1 MNEYSEQENLK
12 ASRVSVSE
20 EKSKRKKNFSLISNL
35 KTTHIATDNDMLH
48 GSLYEHIKLNTRVDE
63 ETDGYKRN
71 RKIDTFYRKKLEND
85 IIESKWIHQGF
96 YPRDLG
102 KFHDSEILSMAIS
115 HDSNSLFTS
124 DDKGILKQ
132 FNLKN
137 LEFEHNYGFIHNT
150 RINSICCSELYVY
163 TSDIQGNINQLS
175 ISEKNICHEYKKI
188 CESSILSIACTKKCQ
203 YQVATDDT
211 GHLKQID
218 TNKNI
223 IVKDYSKIFDCSI
236 FTVTI
241 TNNGK
246 FCFVASEDGGLK
258 QYDLK
263 EKIITSDYG
272 KIHEGSIYSI
282 CCSPNSQILFTS
294 DDNGCQKQLDTDKK
308 KLIYDYGEI
317 HSGRIKSMV
326 VSIDSKYLYT
336 TDNTATL
343 KEISIDHKKILK
355 THEFVSSDP
364 GTSPTRLRTTNYN
377 HRLNMK
383 KSVSMTGTIEEELNS
398 IVCSSEDQI
407 TCDNF
412 GKIKQIPIADK
423 ILFNSYSRFIDKI
436 TSIKCSPHFSY
447 DNKILIA
454 GGNQL
459 VSYNIYEK
467 KIMKDFGKIHKG
479 NISCVT
485 CNLTFL
491 FTADDRGEVKQWD
504 ANSEVIVMKYS
515 YAHDCSI
522 NKQVC
527 SDDNKWL
534 FSADAKGCVNQFDI
548 QKKRCVFSYP
558 MTHRSGIIAQACS
571 PDSKYLI
578 TSGYF
583 GRLKQFTIEYTNDDK
598 PSLVY
603 DMEYK
608 KVFDGMVTAQVYTPD
623 CKYFFSGDSTGR
635 LKQFSTY
642 HKEKMMDFGKCFKYE
657 ITCLV
662 VSSDSRCLYASS
674 NGGQLKQ
681 FSVEH
686 QVILKDYSKI
696 HDCQILSIEISM
708 DLRFLFTSDID
719 GNLKK
724 LDLEKF
730 TSGKS
735 NLSPHND
742 YLVPLGVDY
751 FNFNRDLNFL
761 SSLILNHL
769 ALNKLT
775 ILKEFLTNN
784 HMEIIDRYA
793 QVNYISKTDILTYLY
808 ACVLLDLVHFIPS
821 FFATLVKN
829 PKAPRKSLNG
839 IAKYISNSCTG
850 KSKYIGTKVFK
861 YMADYQFKHQP
872 FFKQGSMDLIK
883 QRRIF
888 SNDSCQ
894 INNIEHLCKDTFQLP
909 KKYPPIINIDVYM
922 LNFRVNLAN
931 PNDEFYYYMLSL
943 YKFVKD
949 NEAVVTD
956 RKIKGLIDG
965 LWCYYKFPLKI
976 YLFFYLITQIAL
988 YVQGFLIAYYIGQD
1002 KMKNHIISWGQLI
1015 AAFILLIYEILHLLA
1030 SGIKNYFSR
1039 FGNYIDLLSI
1049 ALYHVNSLMMINIKY
1064 IAELSQD
1071 EKCLVFNIYSLTI
1084 LFGFLKL
1091 IVNLNM
1097 TGPIRRLAFRMQA
1110 MVGSIYTLSG
1120 VTVLFVIC
1128 FTHIFYFTSFRLS
1141 DEDASTSY
1149 KQTAIQTYDM
1159 LFNHWT
1165 LFVKENYLGNDPF
1178 TYFFFIMMTFGFPLI
1193 IMRFIVAITTD
1204 TLRNCAPKV
1213 QYANTKIKYEYVIEC
1228 IEFRRLI
1235 NGGLWRKCFCKKK
1248 KRAAQLYG
1256 SVIET
1261 TNKDIDLLA
1270 ENVSYPIDINNFNI
1284 DSDAPTFSV
1293 ENPRNPRIET
1303 SKPYEY
1309 YVYLVFEKE
1318 DALLGKK
1325 SDPMNDYL
1333 KNMDMKMDEMKMR
1346 LDLIDDINKKI
1357 EGNDEMK
1364 RKINIIFDKLCGLNL
1379 KEI

>member
-1 MNEYSEQENLK
+1 MNQYTEQENLK
-12 ASRVSVSE
+12 ISKTSE
-20 EKSKRKKNFSLISNL
+20 KTGKFDSSLISL
-35 KTTHIATDNDMLH
+35 QKTSQIETDNNMLL
-48 GSLYEHIKLNTRVDE
+48 GSLYEHIKLNTRVND
-63 ETDGYKRN
+63 ETDGFKRN
-71 RKIDTFYRKKLEND
+71 RKIDTFYCKKLEND

-102 KFHDSEILSMAIS
+102 KFHDSEILSMAVS
-115 HDSNSLFTS
+115 HDMSSLFTS

-137 LEFEHNYGFIHNT
+137 LEFEHNYGFIHKT
-150 RINSICCSELYVY
+150 RINSICCSQLYVY

-175 ISEKNICHEYKKI
+175 ISEKKIFHQYNEI
-188 CESSILSIACTKKCQ
+188 CESSILSITCTEKCQ
-203 YQVATDDT
+203 YQVVTDDT

-218 TNKNI
+218 TNKNTL
-223 IVKDYSKIFDCSI
+223 VKDYGKIFDCSI
-236 FTVTI
+236 FTVKI
-241 TNNGK
+241 TKNGK
-246 FCFVASEDGGLK
+246 FCFVASEDGGIK

-263 EKIITSDYG
+263 EKIITCDYG
-272 KIHEGSIYSI
+272 KIHEGKIYSI

-294 DDNGCQKQLDTDKK
+294 DDNGCQKQFDTGKK

-364 GTSPTRLRTTNYN
+364 GTSPTRFNKTGHN
-377 HRLNMK
+377 HRLNYMK
-383 KSVSMTGTIEEELNS
+383 NNISLTGTVEEELNS

-423 ILFNSYSRFIDKI
+423 ILFNSFDRFVDKI
-436 TSIKCSPHFSY
+436 TSIKCSPQFRY
-447 DNKILIA
+447 DNKIFIA

-459 VSYNIYEK
+459 VSYNIQEE
-467 KIMKDFGKIHKG
+467 KIMKNFDKIHKG
-479 NISCVT
+479 NINCMT
-485 CNLTFL
+485 CNSTFL
-491 FTADDRGEVKQWD
+491 FTADDRGDVKQWD

-515 YAHDCSI
+515 YTHNCSI

-527 SDDNKWL
+527 TDDNKWL
-534 FSADAKGCVNQFDI
+534 FSADTKGCINQFDI
-548 QKKRCVFSYP
+548 LKKKCIFSYP
-558 MTHRSGIIAQACS
+558 MTHKSGIIAQACS

-583 GRLKQFTIEYTNDDK
+583 GRLKQFTIEYSHCDR

-608 KVFDGMVTAQVYTPD
+608 KVFDGMVTALVYTPD

-642 HKEKMMDFGKCFKYE
+642 HKAKMMDFGKCFKYE

-662 VSSDSRCLYASS
+662 VSSDSRCLFASS

-681 FSVEH
+681 FSVKH
-686 QVILKDYSKI
+686 QIILRDYSKI
-696 HDCQILSIEISM
+696 HDCQILSIEISK

-724 LDLEKF
+724 LNLEKF

-735 NLSPHND
+735 NLSPSND

-751 FNFNRDLNFL
+751 YSFNRDLNFL

-769 ALNKLT
+769 ALDKLS
-775 ILKEFLTNN
+775 ILKEFLANN

-821 FFATLVKN
+821 FIRTLAIN

-839 IAKYISNSCTG
+839 IVKYISNSCTG
-850 KSKYIGTKVFK
+850 KSKYIGTKVFE

-872 FFKQGSMDLIK
+872 YFKSGSLDLIK
-883 QRRIF
+883 EKRIF

-894 INNIEHLCKDTFQLP
+894 IENIEHLCKDTFQLP
-909 KKYPPIINIDVYM
+909 EKDPPIINIDVYM

-931 PNDEFYYYMLSL
+931 PNDEFYHYMLSL
-943 YKFVKD
+943 YTFVKD
-949 NEAVVTD
+949 NEKVVTD
-956 RKIKGLIDG
+956 RRIKGLIDG
-965 LWCYYKFPLKI
+965 LWHHYKFPLKI
-976 YLFFYLITQIAL
+976 YLFFYLITQVTL
-988 YVQGFLIAYYIGQD
+988 YLQGFIISYYIGQD
-1002 KMKNHIISWGQLI
+1002 VVIHHMISWAQLV
-1015 AAFILLIYEILHLLA
+1015 AAFFLLIYEILHLLA
-1030 SGIKNYFSR
+1030 CGIRNYFSR

-1049 ALYHVNSLMMINIKY
+1049 ALYNVNSLMMINIKN
-1064 IAELSQD
+1064 IDKISHDQRVLM
-1071 EKCLVFNIYSLTI
+1071 FNIYSITI

-1097 TGPIRRLAFRMQA
+1097 TGPIRKLAFRMQA
-1110 MVGSIYTLSG
+1110 MVKSIYTLSG
-1120 VTVLFVIC
+1120 VTLLFVIC
-1128 FTHIFYFTSFRLS
+1128 FTHIFYFTRLGLS
-1141 DEDASTSY
+1141 DEAASTSY
-1149 KQTAIQTYDM
+1149 KQTAIETYDM
-1159 LFNHWT
+1159 LFNHWPNYT
-1165 LFVKENYLGNDPF
+1165 KENYLGNDPF
-1178 TYFFFIMMTFGFPLI
+1178 SYFFFVMMTFGFPLI
-1193 IMRFIVAITTD
+1193 IMRCIIAITTD
-1204 TLRNCAPKV
+1204 TLRSCAPKV
-1213 QYANTKIKYEYVIEC
+1213 QYADTKIKYEYVMEC
-1228 IEFRRLI
+1228 IEFRRLV
-1235 NGGLWRKCFCKKK
+1235 NGGLWRKCLCKKK
-1248 KRAAQLYG
+1248 RRPTELDG
-1256 SVIET
+1256 SGID
-1261 TNKDIDLLA
+1261 NNRDIDQ
-1270 ENVSYPIDINNFNI
+1270 VTPSCDPIDISYYNSN
-1284 DSDAPTFSV
+1284 SDTQTFSV
-1293 ENPRNPRIET
+1293 SQPRILKIET
-1303 SKPYEY
+1303 AKPNDY

-1318 DALLGKK
+1318 DDLFAKK
-1325 SDPMNDYL
+1325 NNPMNDYF

-1346 LDLIDDINKKI
+1346 LDLIDNMNKKI
-1357 EGNDEMK
+1357 EENDDMK
-1364 RKINIIFDKLCGLNL
+1364 RKINVIFDKLSGLNL
-1379 KEI
+1379 NEI